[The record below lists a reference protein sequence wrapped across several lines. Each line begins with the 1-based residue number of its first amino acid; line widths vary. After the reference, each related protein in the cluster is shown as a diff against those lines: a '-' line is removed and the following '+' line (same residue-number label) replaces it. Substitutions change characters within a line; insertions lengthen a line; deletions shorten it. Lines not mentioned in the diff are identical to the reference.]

1 LRSSAS
7 TPEAVPTAATVK
19 HNLTYARIKKNKMAV
34 TGLAIILL
42 LIVVAIFAPFLAPHH
57 PYQQDLE
64 RALLKPSTEYF
75 FGTDDFGRCIFSRVI
90 FGTRISLAIG
100 VIVTAISAIIGT
112 VLGMLAGFYGGVID
126 EIIMRVA
133 DIFLAFPGLILA
145 LVVAGL
151 LGPGMFNL
159 LFALALV
166 GWMGYARVVRGAV
179 LAEKEKD
186 FVETARALGAGSF
199 YIMYRHLLPNVLAP
213 VIVMATLGIGQ
224 AILAAAGLS
233 FLGLGVQP
241 PIPVWGSMLSDG
253 KIFLQTAPHLTIF
266 PGLAILITVLS
277 FNFLGDGLR
286 DVFDPRLREKAIE

>member
-1 LRSSAS
+1 MTSA
-7 TPEAVPTAATVK
+7 VAATGRAFIR
-19 HNLTYARIKKNKMAV
+19 NRLRKNKLALM
-34 TGLAIILL
+34 GLVIILL
-42 LIVVAIFAPFLAPHH
+42 LIATAMFAPLLAPHH
-57 PYQQDLE
+57 PYKQDLDQ
-64 RALLKPSTEYF
+64 AFLKPSPKYL
-75 FGTDDFGRCIFSRVI
+75 FGTDDFGRCIFSRII

-100 VIVTAISAIIGT
+100 VVVTAVSAVAGII
-112 VLGMLAGFYGGVID
+112 LGMLAGFYGGLLD
-126 EIIMRVA
+126 EMIMRIV

-151 LGPGMFNL
+151 LGPGILNV

-186 FVETARALGAGSF
+186 FVETARALGAGNL
-199 YIMYRHLLPNVLAP
+199 YIMGRHLLPNVLAP

-241 PIPVWGSMLSDG
+241 PVPVWGSMLNDG
-253 KIFLQTAPHLTIF
+253 KIYLQTAPHLTIF
-266 PGLAILITVLS
+266 PGLAIMITVLS

-286 DVFDPRLREKAIE
+286 DIFDPRLREKTME

>member
-1 LRSSAS
+1 MK
-7 TPEAVPTAATVK
+7 TTAGATG
-19 HNLTYARIKKNKMAV
+19 RIVLLSNRLCKNKMAV
-34 TGLAIILL
+34 TGLTIILL
-42 LIVVAIFAPFLAPHH
+42 LIIVAVFAPVLAPHH
-57 PYQQDLE
+57 PYKQDLE
-64 RALLKPSTEYF
+64 KTFLKPSLEYL
-75 FGTDDFGRCIFSRVI
+75 FGTDDFGRCICSRII

-100 VIVTAISAIIGT
+100 VIVTAVSAVVGVI
-112 VLGMLAGFYGGVID
+112 LGMLAGFYGGIID
-126 EIIMRVA
+126 EVIMRLV

-151 LGPGMFNL
+151 LGPGMFNV

-186 FVETARALGAGSF
+186 FVETARALGAGNL
-199 YIMYRHLLPNVLAP
+199 YLMYRHLLPNVLAP
-213 VIVMATLGIGQ
+213 VIVMATLGVGQ

-241 PIPVWGSMLSDG
+241 PVPVWGSMLSDG
-253 KIFLQTAPHLTIF
+253 KIYLQTAPHLTIF
-266 PGLAILITVLS
+266 PGLAIMVTVLS

-286 DVFDPRLREKAIE
+286 DIFDPWLREKVME